1 MFDAKKYKII
11 VSIILGLGIATLF
24 RKVCEGRNCIIIKGK
39 SPADVEK
46 NSYRYKDKCYKYKS
60 VSAKCRTDK

>member
-1 MFDAKKYKII
+1 MLDTKKYKII

-24 RKVCEGRNCIIIKGK
+24 RRACEGRNCIIIKGK
-39 SPADVEK
+39 SPAAVEK

-60 VSAKCRTDK
+60 VSAKCNHK

>member
-1 MFDAKKYKII
+1 MLDTKKYKII

-24 RKVCEGRNCIIIKGK
+24 RRACEGRNCIIIKGK
-39 SPADVEK
+39 STADVEK

-60 VSAKCRTDK
+60 VSAKCNN